1 MFDAAVIREIVCFEI
16 ANNAMAFAS
25 SVPESLTVTTF
36 ADLQIVETGQAGWK
50 EYAELMLRHQFRTC
64 EPRETDAAHDIYGSH
79 GTYNREA
86 DSMGEW
92 ADMVAIRLTAGL
104 LDRDF
109 GRRIALYKPV
119 YNEQH
124 AVTGFLFHEVV
135 QPLRIGG
142 DDVVAA
148 VPADEFVPRVDDVA
162 LLYYD
167 GTHFD
172 VLEMLYR
179 SGVSEEDLHQVGR
192 MVGGQQ

>member
-1 MFDAAVIREIVCFEI
+1 
-16 ANNAMAFAS
+16 
-25 SVPESLTVTTF
+25 
-36 ADLQIVETGQAGWK
+36 
-50 EYAELMLRHQFRTC
+50 
-64 EPRETDAAHDIYGSH
+64 
-79 GTYNREA
+79 
-86 DSMGEW
+86 MGEW

-192 MVGGQQ
+192 MAGGQQ